1 MKTTTLQLLPT
12 TSHGVPSGNYDGSTE
27 DWAGVD
33 QKAANYYGGFGSLQ
47 TVAFFLN
54 GFQGKIYIEATLD
67 SEPALDSDWFEVSEF
82 DSSSTTT
89 TQNFSRNI
97 TGNFTWIRA
106 RVTHFQDGTIQE
118 VTVSY

>member
-27 DWAGVD
+27 DWSGVD

-54 GFQGKIYIEATLD
+54 GFQGKIHIEATLD
-67 SEPALDSDWFEVSEF
+67 SEPVLDTDWFSVYDFNSNA
-82 DSSSTTT
+82 SPT
-89 TQNFSRNI
+89 TQNFSNNVS
-97 TGNFTWIRA
+97 GNFTWIRA
-106 RVTHFQDGTIQE
+106 RVENFQAGTIQQ
-118 VTVSY
+118 VAVSY